1 MLLKVATPFTTVE
14 VMLEGIEKVIVLLSD
29 APIHTRP
36 ADRVN
41 EEVLAVVFIVKLI
54 CAFEADLE
62 RGTYPIFLANDTTF
76 SLKVAESKKD
86 SFTTMFELNAVM

>member
-1 MLLKVATPFTTVE
+1 VVILA
-14 VMLEGIEKVIVLLSD
+14 GIENIIVLFSD

-41 EEVLAVVFIVKLI
+41 VGVLAVVFIEKLI
-54 CAFEADLE
+54 VAFAADLE
-62 RGTYPIFLANDTTF
+62 RGTYPIFLAKETTF